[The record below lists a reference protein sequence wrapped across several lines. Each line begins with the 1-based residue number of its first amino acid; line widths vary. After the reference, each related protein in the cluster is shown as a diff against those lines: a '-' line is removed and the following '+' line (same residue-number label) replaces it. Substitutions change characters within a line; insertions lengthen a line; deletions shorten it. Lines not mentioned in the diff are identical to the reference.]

1 MRRAL
6 VPWVTATMAAGLT
19 FVAACGSADVDPFGD
34 GGFSED
40 ALVEAGHPAHDAMN
54 GFDQFQVDG
63 SGDSTLPD
71 STDGTVDAP
80 PDVHDETVV
89 EDVVVFETGSED
101 FEGGPDVVFE
111 VGSED
116 MFEGGTEDVFEGGT
130 EDVFEGGTEDMFE
143 GGTEDDVGS
152 EDAALCPLPD
162 GDTSVFPIACASCL
176 EESCCTQLTACE
188 GVAGCHSIANCI
200 GQCLTMGG
208 TNCVLTC
215 YDAGDAGKSQAS
227 QLINCLNSSCASS
240 SDPACR

>member
-6 VPWVTATMAAGLT
+6 VPWVAATAAAGFT

-40 ALVEAGHPAHDAMN
+40 APVEAGHPAHDAMS

-63 SGDSTLPD
+63 PGDSTLSD

-80 PDVHDETVV
+80 PDVHDEAT
-89 EDVVVFETGSED
+89 EDVVFETGSED

-116 MFEGGTEDVFEGGT
+116 VMFDGATEDDVRFEAATEDVF
-130 EDVFEGGTEDMFE
+130 FE

-152 EDAALCPLPD
+152 EDADLCPLPD
-162 GDTSVFPIACASCL
+162 GDTSVFPVACASCL